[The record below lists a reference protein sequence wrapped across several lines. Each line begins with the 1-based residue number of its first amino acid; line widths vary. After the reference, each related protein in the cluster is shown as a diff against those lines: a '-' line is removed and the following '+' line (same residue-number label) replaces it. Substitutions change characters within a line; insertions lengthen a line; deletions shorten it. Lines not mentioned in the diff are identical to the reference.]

1 VSAATVAGARG
12 ARLRARLPHLAFAV
26 GAVVV
31 AVGVILR
38 RLTDYVLGAP
48 WPPSLGN
55 LEPGAHP
62 LLAVS
67 LACFAAAVV
76 LAPRLLDERA
86 RPAVAA
92 GALLAGTLVLRL
104 ALAAGRGGTAQWD
117 RVFDEARY
125 FEGANEYLPA
135 LASVELGT
143 GFFIDRFAELVPSFP
158 VHVAGHPPGLLL
170 VMHAFGITT
179 PAQLAALC
187 IAVGALSAPLTY
199 ALARRLLDERGARLA
214 GLLMALSP
222 AALMFGVTSADAVY
236 LTLGLLAA
244 WPLASGSRRDR
255 PMAGPLAAG
264 SRGDRP
270 TAGSLPIRPHPV
282 LLVGAV
288 VLAVVSLF
296 AWSLLA
302 VGAWAALLV
311 LRRDGWRPALAL
323 AATCGVVLLAFH
335 AAFWALT
342 GFDAVGTIRATEEV
356 YRAGVASMRP
366 YWYWLLGSP
375 VGFLLVLG
383 LPIGWLALR
392 DLANGSPEAI
402 AIFAVLAI
410 ASVMGFTKAETER
423 IWLFFAP
430 FVCLAAA
437 RALAGRPGLVTPV
450 VAALAAQAVL
460 HELVFDT
467 VW

>member
-1 VSAATVAGARG
+1 VTLRG
-12 ARLRARLPHLAFAV
+12 RLPHIAFAV

-31 AVGVILR
+31 AVGLILR
-38 RLTDYVLGAP
+38 RAADVVLGAP
-48 WPPSLGN
+48 YPPSLGN
-55 LEPGAHP
+55 LEPGVHP
-62 LLAVS
+62 ALAIS
-67 LACFAAAVV
+67 LACFAGAVV
-76 LAPRLLDERA
+76 LAPRLLDERV
-86 RPAVAA
+86 RPAAVA

-104 ALAAGRGGTAQWD
+104 ALAAGRGGTGAWD
-117 RVFDEARY
+117 RVFDEQRY
-125 FEGANEYLPA
+125 FEAANEYLPA
-135 LASVELGT
+135 LPSVELGT
-143 GFFIDRFAELVPSFP
+143 HFFLDRFAELVPSFP
-158 VHVAGHPPGLLL
+158 VHVAGHPPGLLV

-179 PAQLAALC
+179 PARLAALC

-199 ALARRLLDERGARLA
+199 GLGRRLLDERGARLA

-222 AALMFGVTSADAVY
+222 GALMFGVTSADAIY

-244 WPLASGSRRDR
+244 WPLAIPTRRAR
-255 PMAGPLAAG
+255 LAGALM
-264 SRGDRP
+264 
-270 TAGSLPIRPHPV
+270 
-282 LLVGAV
+282 
-288 VLAVVSLF
+288 LAVVSLF

-302 VGAWAALLV
+302 VGAWAAILV
-311 LRRDGWRPALAL
+311 LRREGWRPAVVL

-335 AAFWALT
+335 GAFSALT
-342 GFDAVGTIRATEEV
+342 GFDPVGTVRATEEV
-356 YRAGVASMRP
+356 YRAGVATMRP

-383 LPIGWLALR
+383 LPIAWLALR
-392 DLANGSPEAI
+392 DLAERSPQAL

-410 ASVMGFTKAETER
+410 ASVMGLTKAETER

-437 RALAGRPGLVTPV
+437 RALAGRPGAVPLVL
-450 VAALAAQAVL
+450 AALAAQAVL